1 MIIHWGTKGYVMM
14 RIIYGYMGVVDKVL
28 EIFGGL
34 GGWSILKKLGVFKDI
49 WNFSSF
55 FGVFGIVNGA
65 EGVHIK
71 NPRWPNDRI
80 FRLNFQF
87 SELLF
92 KSNNY

>member
-1 MIIHWGTKGYVMM
+1 MM

-49 WNFSSF
+49 WNFSSI

-65 EGVHIK
+65 EEVHLKNSRGSK
-71 NPRWPNDRI
+71 NPFLR
-80 FRLNFQF
+80 F
-87 SELLF
+87 
-92 KSNNY
+92 